1 MNAIKPPSLALAGA
15 ALSVAMFAAS
25 AVQAEPREIRIASHV
40 SALSPLHQQSALFA
54 AEIEK
59 RLPGQFRFSLFPGGQ
74 LGKEKALITNA
85 KAGSIE
91 MINVASGVMKL
102 DKKLG
107 LFDLPWLFN
116 DRDHVRRAM
125 AAGLEAEVRDH
136 IEEVS
141 GLKVIGVYENGF
153 RHVIN
158 SARPV
163 TKTGDLEGLKI
174 RISGGKFR
182 QGVFQQ
188 MGATPQKVAWKETFT
203 ALQTGVVDGA
213 EAAAYGFYEQK
224 HYEVAK
230 HLSLTGHVYTPSF
243 LVASRAFWDSLAA
256 EEQAVFAEVGRRITD
271 QAYEN
276 AASLETRYFDEMK
289 SKLAINQVDLSEFQ
303 KATAASY
310 DDYRDSQGEDWLG
323 IVKSTAVSN

>member
-1 MNAIKPPSLALAGA
+1 MKLIPAVAVIGAMLVSTTTAVLADP
-15 ALSVAMFAAS
+15 VK
-25 AVQAEPREIRIASHV
+25 VRIASHV
-40 SALSPLHQQSALFA
+40 SALSPLHQQSQMFA

-59 RLPGQFRFSLFPGGQ
+59 RLPGQFEFSLFPGGQ
-74 LGKEKALITNA
+74 LGKEKALITNV

-107 LFDLPWLFN
+107 LFDLPWLFA
-116 DRDHVRRAM
+116 DREHVQRAM
-125 AAGLEAEVRDH
+125 TGGLEEAVRAR
-136 IEEVS
+136 IEEVA
-141 GLKVIGVYENGF
+141 GVKVVGVYENGF
-153 RHVIN
+153 RHVVN
-158 SARPV
+158 GKRSVSEP
-163 TKTGDLEGLKI
+163 KDLNGLKI

-243 LVASRAFWDSLAA
+243 LLASQSFWDGLNDEQKKAFSEAGAA
-256 EEQAVFAEVGRRITD
+256 VTAD
-271 QAYEN
+271 AYEG
-276 AASLETRYFDEMK
+276 AAALENKYFKEME
-289 SKLAINQVDLSEFQ
+289 SKLTINKVDLKAFQ
-303 KATAASY
+303 AATSKSY
-310 DDYRDSQGEDWLG
+310 DDYLSSQGDDWLNLVRG
-323 IVKSTAVSN
+323 AAQKN